1 MNWVMFSKE
10 IQFKNNIGE
19 KIKFNTSKTKFD
31 WHILNPKP
39 EWLFKTNMPVVTNR
53 PKIIVFNEQ
62 NERIN
67 AELKWRKDKYQQWQ
81 DFTYTL
87 PVGHLEIKINADEV
101 EETDEIFNVGNLE
114 LKFISNQLMVA
125 DIEISNNDFNININ
139 QENEYTVEYLSDT
152 KIRLKPAN
160 DTHLPKTIAGS
171 LNVANQR
178 KKLHFELIPPF
189 KGVEILDA
197 NWKYYTE

>member
-1 MNWVMFSKE
+1 
-10 IQFKNNIGE
+10 
-19 KIKFNTSKTKFD
+19 
-31 WHILNPKP
+31 
-39 EWLFKTNMPVVTNR
+39 MPVVTNR

-114 LKFISNQLMVA
+114 LKFS
-125 DIEISNNDFNININ
+125 
-139 QENEYTVEYLSDT
+139 
-152 KIRLKPAN
+152 
-160 DTHLPKTIAGS
+160 
-171 LNVANQR
+171 
-178 KKLHFELIPPF
+178 
-189 KGVEILDA
+189 
-197 NWKYYTE
+197 